1 VNAADGVFER
11 VLFVHAHPDDETIAT
26 GGTIAALVDRGAGVT
41 VLSCTRGER
50 GEVIPAE
57 LKHLEGDGSAL
68 ARVREAE
75 LAAAMEVLGVAD
87 HRCLGAA
94 DARLAGL
101 PPRRY
106 LDSGMRW
113 GAAGAEALDELDPA
127 SLCAAPLGEVA
138 ADVAAVLR
146 ESGATAVV
154 SYDAHGGYG
163 HPDHIRAHDA
173 AVRAAEV
180 LGVPFFAIVADDVEP
195 GGTAG
200 VAAADDLVVDVSS
213 VIARKTD
220 ALRAHRTQVT
230 VEGSSF
236 ALSSGPFREIGTEER
251 FRREEPD
258 SSAGEREAESI
269 AWHDLGRGPRAI
281 ASALAFLMGVA
292 LGAIGTVNH
301 QWGYPAGFPVGTIAA
316 LILVA
321 ALVAGLR
328 LVFATRVVPFWASV
342 GILVALVVLTLGGP
356 GGSVLVP
363 ANGAGYGWSYGA
375 AAIIALVLAWPNLA
389 GVAKQTPHRG
399 STARDTMEAQSDR
412 KGRLVS

>member
-1 VNAADGVFER
+1 MNAADRVFER

-57 LKHLEGDGSAL
+57 LKHLEGDGPAL

-75 LAAAMEVLGVAD
+75 LAAAMEVLGVTD
-87 HRCLGAA
+87 HRFLGAA

-101 PPRRY
+101 PVRRY

-113 GAAGAEALDELDPA
+113 GASGAEALDVLDPA

-138 ADVAAVLR
+138 ADVAAVLQA
-146 ESGATAVV
+146 SGATAVV

-180 LGVPFFAIVADDVEP
+180 LGVPFFAIVADEVEP
-195 GGTAG
+195 RGTAG
-200 VAAADDLVVDVSS
+200 GAAADDLVVDASS
-213 VIARKTD
+213 VIGRKTD

-230 VEGSSF
+230 VEGTRF

-258 SSAGEREAESI
+258 SSAGSREPEI
-269 AWHDLGRGPRAI
+269 AWHELGRGPRVI
-281 ASALAFLMGVA
+281 AGALAFLMGVA
-292 LGAIGTVNH
+292 LGGIGTVNH
-301 QWGYPAGFPVGTIAA
+301 QWGYPAGFPIGTIAA

-321 ALVAGLR
+321 ALVTGLR

-389 GVAKQTPHRG
+389 GVTRQSPRPG
-399 STARDTMEAQSDR
+399 PTARDTMEAQSDR